1 MLSFLFLYMDYLSME
16 SHMRLLEEFYRLS
29 NEVQIFLLMDVNAN
43 QSPYFDSVNDSF
55 KDGNFL
61 DWLYTSRL
69 FVFFFLLFY
78 FASFL
83 MILASFV

>member
-1 MLSFLFLYMDYLSME
+1 
-16 SHMRLLEEFYRLS
+16 MRLLEEFYRLS